1 MAADKD
7 RDGGDPPLE
16 LPSFGLRRK
25 KKRAEPAPVVE
36 PIAPPAAVAEPELEP
51 IVEPEPI
58 AEPVTARQPVDLHD
72 TALIEQDAAEPAA
85 PPAPKRVKEKR
96 ERRPVRLPA
105 LPGLTAAL
113 VTGLLVGLVGV
124 LATFASLRLCE
135 VVKGTP
141 SCGGPGLFL
150 LVAILVAMVY
160 LGGWLLRGFGVHDP
174 GSTSFLAVG
183 LTAVVAMLFLVDVLF
198 AWWMV
203 IAIPLVSMAAHALS
217 WWVTTS
223 AAGVEIE

>member
-7 RDGGDPPLE
+7 RDEVEPSLE
-16 LPSFGLRRK
+16 LPSFGFRRK
-25 KKRAEPAPVVE
+25 KRRQDPEP
-36 PIAPPAAVAEPELEP
+36 VAEPEPVAREQR
-51 IVEPEPI
+51 PEP
-58 AEPVTARQPVDLHD
+58 DD
-72 TALIEQDAAEPAA
+72 TAVIEQHA
-85 PPAPKRVKEKR
+85 PPAPRRIKERR

-113 VTGLLVGLVGV
+113 VAGLLVGL
-124 LATFASLRLCE
+124 LAVAATYGSLRLCE
-135 VVKGTP
+135 LVEGTT

-150 LVAILVAMVY
+150 LVAILIALVY
-160 LGGWLLRGFGVHDP
+160 LGGWLLRAFGVDDP

-183 LTAVVAMLFLVDVLF
+183 LTATVAMLFLVDVLF

-203 IAIPLVSMAAHALS
+203 IAVPVVSMAAYAVS

-223 AAGVEIE
+223 AAGTELD